1 MSKDPYTIIQ
11 QRQEELA
18 CRLDPRWQPRT
29 EKPVFASM
37 DGSTVYEMSDRTKAI
52 NYGGIGLIQQLVQL
66 LGLPEKIDKHLD
78 LFKIHMPYHESD
90 HILNIVY
97 NLISGGQCIEDI
109 QLRRQDINY
118 LDALGAHRIPHATTA
133 GDFLRRFDQEAIMLL
148 LDVLNNVR
156 REIWLKKPEEMREV
170 AIIDVDGT
178 LLDTNGDC
186 KEGADFSYKGTFGYG
201 PLVISLANTGEVLFI
216 INRGGNRPSH
226 DGAPGWL
233 DAAAAWAK
241 SAGFKKVRFRG
252 DTDFSLTE
260 HFDRWD
266 DGAIEFAFGIDAHP
280 AFVRWAESLDE
291 SSFMPLERRQ
301 KDVKTDPRS
310 RPFNFRE
317 AAVVARKYKN
327 FRLQSEHVAEIEYKP
342 KKSDRTYRMI
352 ILRKNISVEK
362 GEDLLFD
369 QIRYFFYVT
378 NIDGAEMSAEEIIF
392 ENNARCNQENLIEQM
407 KNGVRA
413 FKAPAVEF
421 NANWAYMV
429 IGSLAWNLKVW
440 LGLTLPEDLYPG
452 FDPSEVLRMEFRSF
466 LRNIIE
472 VPTQIVRTGRRLV
485 FRLLSCPKTVRL
497 ILDGSAWI
505 RQQSCA

>member
-1 MSKDPYTIIQ
+1 MSKDPDSIINE
-11 QRQEELA
+11 RQEELDR
-18 CRLDPRWQPRT
+18 RLDPRWQPTT
-29 EKPVFASM
+29 EKPVFASIG
-37 DGSTVYEMSDRTKAI
+37 GSTVYEISGRTRAI
-52 NYGGIGLIQQLVQL
+52 NYGGIGLMQQLVKL
-66 LGLPEKIDKHLD
+66 IGLPEEIDKHLH

-133 GDFLRRFDQEAIMLL
+133 GDFLRRFDQKDITLL
-148 LDVLNNVR
+148 LNVLNKVR
-156 REIWLKKPEEMREV
+156 REIWLKQPEKMREV

-178 LLDTNGDC
+178 LLDINGDC

-226 DGAPGWL
+226 DGAPWWL
-233 DAAAAWAK
+233 NAAAAWAK
-241 SAGFKKVRFRG
+241 EAGFKKVRFRG

-260 HFDRWD
+260 HFDQWD
-266 DGAIEFAFGIDAHP
+266 DEGIKFAFGIDAHP
-280 AFVRWAESLDE
+280 AFVRRADSLDE
-291 SSFMPLERRQ
+291 SSFTPLERKQR
-301 KDVKTDPRS
+301 DVKTQPRS
-310 RPFNFRE
+310 RPSNFRE
-317 AAVVARKYKN
+317 AAVVARGYKN

-342 KKSDRTYRMI
+342 TKSDQTYRMI

-369 QIRYFFYVT
+369 EIRYFFYVT

-392 ENNARCNQENLIEQM
+392 ENNARCNQENLIEQL

-429 IGSLAWNLKVW
+429 IGSLAWNLKAW
-440 LGLTLPEDLYPG
+440 LGLTLPEDLYPD
-452 FDPSEVLRMEFRSF
+452 FDQTEILRMEFRSF
-466 LRNIIE
+466 LRKIIE
-472 VPTQIVRTGRRLV
+472 VPAQVVRTGRQLV